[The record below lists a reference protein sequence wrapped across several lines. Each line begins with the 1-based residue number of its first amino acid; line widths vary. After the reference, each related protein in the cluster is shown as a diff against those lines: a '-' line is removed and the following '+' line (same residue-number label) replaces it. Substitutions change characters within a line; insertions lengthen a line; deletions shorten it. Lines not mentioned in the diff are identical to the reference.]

1 MWEGRS
7 GGVGCGGGGPPAVSI
22 VWGPQ
27 RPTGPILLPTRLPK
41 MTIWCDVE
49 ILEHI
54 GDKEIFKHARIGLQI
69 LKVQTLKHR
78 STMEKF
84 LESILC
90 PRNKQSKVA
99 QVTHLSH
106 TPRILLR
113 ALKYYATRPLPE
125 GPKGGASRH
134 FPNPSPICSPRPL
147 FAHSP
152 IPLPTLLPT
161 CPPCCPLAY
170 PK

>member
-1 MWEGRS
+1 MFT
-7 GGVGCGGGGPPAVSI
+7 PPPICSFANPFAHLVAHL
-22 VWGPQ
+22 
-27 RPTGPILLPTRLPK
+27 PTLLPACLPK

-54 GDKEIFKHARIGLQI
+54 VYKEILKYAQIGLQI
-69 LKVQTLKHR
+69 LKVQTLKYR

-90 PRNKQSKVA
+90 PRNKQSKGA
-99 QVTHLSH
+99 QVIYLSH

-134 FPNPSPICSPRPL
+134 IAMGCVGRTLRGGWLRGAGHRP
-147 FAHSP
+147 
-152 IPLPTLLPT
+152 
-161 CPPCCPLAY
+161 
-170 PK
+170 